1 MRQELRIDG
10 MHCAS
15 CARSV
20 ERALLA
26 VKGVKDASVSVLTK
40 RATVE
45 SDPSVQLSELIAAVT
60 SAGYSATPDVL
71 PQRTELQIDGMTCA
85 SCSEAVERALRSV
98 DGVEDA
104 SVNLAMQRA
113 VVDVRGVDTSEL
125 IEAIRRSGYG
135 ALPVGESSSGGRNEA
150 VERDRKELEAAASR
164 MRFAWIAVA
173 PVIAWMTPE
182 MFFGILWPTPLLFH
196 LGMVILA
203 AIVLLGPGRGTMHAG
218 FRALTHRTPT
228 MDTLIALGTTVSL
241 ASGVLAILGVFGWIP
256 RTFSYA
262 GVAGMIMAIHLTGRW
277 IEATAKGRASSAIRR
292 LLTLGAKTARIL
304 RGEEEVE
311 IPVDRVQRGDVMV
324 VRPGERIPTD
334 GVVLSGSS
342 YIDESLATGESVPVK
357 RSEDDPVIGATIN
370 GRGFLRVRATKIGA
384 DTFLAQIVRLMSE
397 VQASKVPIQA
407 LADRV
412 TRFFVPVILALA
424 AATFALWLVVPGWFS
439 WISGSVA
446 DLLPWVDGS
455 LGSVSRALYAAIA
468 VLVIACPCAL
478 GLATP
483 TALMVGSGIGSE
495 NGILFRSGAA
505 IQLLRE
511 ANHAVFDKTGTLTM
525 GRPTVTDIVGERPDR
540 EILGLAA
547 SIEAGSEHPVGTAI
561 ASEART
567 RDVDVSPIERFETVS
582 GKGVRARV
590 GGADLVVGTREWLR
604 EVGIADD
611 RYASEWTKLAAG
623 GKTVVGLAAVG
634 GDLLGLLAVADRI
647 KPDAARA
654 IVALRRLGLTP
665 IMVTGDSHATARS
678 VARIAGIDR
687 VISEVLPEE
696 KVTVIEALRRDGS
709 RVVMIGDGIND
720 APALAAA
727 DVGVALGSGTDIA
740 IEAADVTL
748 IAGDLESL
756 VRAVRL
762 SRATFRKIRQNLL
775 WAFAYNIIAIPLA
788 MLGLLHPLIAEAA
801 MAFSSISVVTN
812 ANRLR
817 RVRFA
822 ERD

>member
-1 MRQELRIDG
+1 

-20 ERALLA
+20 ERALQA
-26 VKGVKDASVSVLTK
+26 VEGVRDASVNVLTE
-40 RATVE
+40 RAAVE
-45 SDPSVQLSELIAAVT
+45 SDPSVRVSELVAAVKA
-60 SAGYSATPDVL
+60 AGYSAVTAVS
-71 PQRTELQIDGMTCA
+71 PQRIELQIEGMTCA
-85 SCSEAVERALRSV
+85 SCSQAVERALRSV
-98 DGVEDA
+98 GGVKDV
-104 SVNLAMQRA
+104 SVNLPMQRA
-113 VVDVRGVDTSEL
+113 VIDVRDVDTNEL
-125 IEAIRRSGYG
+125 TEAVRRSGYG

-164 MRFAWIAVA
+164 MRFAWIAVV
-173 PVIAWMTPE
+173 PVIVWMVPE

-203 AIVLLGPGRGTMHAG
+203 SIVLLAPGRETLGAG
-218 FRALTHRTPT
+218 LRALIHRAPT
-228 MDTLIALGTTVSL
+228 MDTLIALGTIVSL
-241 ASGVLAILGVFGWIP
+241 ASGVLAILGVLGWMP

-262 GVAGMIMAIHLTGRW
+262 GVAAMIMAIHLTGRW
-277 IEATAKGRASSAIRR
+277 IEAVAKGRASSAIRR
-292 LLTLGAKTARIL
+292 LLTLGAKTARVL
-304 RGEEEVE
+304 RGEEEFE
-311 IPVDRVQRGDVMV
+311 TPIDRVEQGDVMI

-342 YIDESLATGESVPVK
+342 YVDESLATGESVPV
-357 RSEDDPVIGATIN
+357 RRLEGDPVIGATVN
-370 GRGFLRVRATKIGA
+370 GRGLLHVRATKVGA
-384 DTFLAQIVRLMSE
+384 DTFLSQIVRLMNE

-412 TRFFVPVILALA
+412 TRVFVPVVLALA
-424 AATFALWLVVPGWFS
+424 VSTFVLWLVVPGWFS
-439 WISGSVA
+439 WISGPLA
-446 DLLPWVDGS
+446 ELLPWVDGS
-455 LGSVSRALYAAIA
+455 LSSVSSALYAAIA

-511 ANHAVFDKTGTLTM
+511 ADHVVLDKTGTLTM
-525 GRPTVTDIVGERPDR
+525 GRPTVTDIVGARSDR

-547 SIEAGSEHPVGTAI
+547 SVETGSEHPIGVAI
-561 ASEART
+561 VAEARN
-567 RDVDVSPIERFETVS
+567 RDLPLKPMERFEAVS

-590 GGADLVVGTREWLR
+590 DGEDMVVGTREWLV
-604 EVGIADD
+604 ELGIAED
-611 RYASEWTKLAAG
+611 RFASEWTELAAE

-634 GDLLGLLAVADRI
+634 GDLLGLIAVADRI

-654 IVALRRLGLTP
+654 IAALRRLGLAPT
-665 IMVTGDSHATARS
+665 MVTGDSHPTAHS
-678 VARIAGIDR
+678 VAKAVGIDR

-696 KVTVIEALRRDGS
+696 KVAAIEALRRDGS
-709 RVVMIGDGIND
+709 RVVMVGDGIND

-727 DVGVALGSGTDIA
+727 DVGVAIGSGTDVA

-748 IAGDLESL
+748 VSGDLGSL
-756 VRAVRL
+756 VRAIRL
-762 SRATFRKIRQNLL
+762 SRATFRKIRQNLF

-788 MLGLLHPLIAEAA
+788 TLGLLHPLIAEAA
-801 MAFSSISVVTN
+801 MALSSINVVTN

-817 RVRFA
+817 RVRLS
-822 ERD
+822 EHD